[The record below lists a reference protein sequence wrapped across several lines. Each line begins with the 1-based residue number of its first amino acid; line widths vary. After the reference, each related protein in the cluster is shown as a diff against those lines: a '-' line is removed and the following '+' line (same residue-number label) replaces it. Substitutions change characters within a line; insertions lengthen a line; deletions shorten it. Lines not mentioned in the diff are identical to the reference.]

1 MTQNEEKKIGYNFI
15 PVPKEIYKELEGDE
29 LKLFLH
35 LMDECEKY
43 EKQNKTYHPNQKN
56 LSKVLG
62 WGLNCTKLK
71 KHIDSLL
78 KKELI
83 EVNVGTYLTSDPTAS
98 EYHINWKTVNNH
110 RHHKGDGD
118 DMSNDNHRHQKA
130 DATKNII
137 LLSTIY
143 TMEFLKNRCPN
154 GLIPDVVTSDMF
166 NELINI
172 ISNKIKNI
180 SSEVTP
186 GTGTF
191 QDEKVNNF
199 LKLINNKKENEMSNK
214 VAIEMNA
221 MSEQSERQAR
231 ENESSESGTINETT
245 TSTSGNE
252 NKTSK
257 EFQNI
262 PVDKSKVINNDCN
275 AQGVNPN
282 AKDCAPAPAPEEWKP
297 IAWDE
302 DAIFGSGEPKNVS
315 GDKLSTNEEKTCQN
329 AQECLQNEFNR
340 ERMLELFKISAKETV
355 LERFKEQ
362 LKEMDAYMQY
372 LKKNDHFTYKIY
384 LKEIWSW
391 WNNPMN
397 VWNSDFDFICV
408 GNGFKRKY
416 VA

>member
-1 MTQNEEKKIGYNFI
+1 MTQNEEKKIGYSFI

-62 WGLNCTKLK
+62 WGLNCIKLK

-110 RHHKGDGD
+110 RHQNSDGD
-118 DMSNDNHRHQKA
+118 DMSNDNHRHQNS

-199 LKLINNKKENEMSNK
+199 LKLINNKKENERSDNGTTAMNDNEQGRSN
-214 VAIEMNA
+214 A
-221 MSEQSERQAR
+221 SGC
-231 ENESSESGTINETT
+231 GTINEMA
-245 TSTSGNE
+245 TSTLGDE
-252 NKTSK
+252 NNTSK

-275 AQGVNPN
+275 VQGVIPN
-282 AKDCAPAPAPEEWKP
+282 AKDCAPAPASQTQTQNK
-297 IAWDE
+297 AT
-302 DAIFGSGEPKNVS
+302 GERQNASVEQLP
-315 GDKLSTNEEKTCQN
+315 TNEEKNRQN
-329 AQECLQNEFNR
+329 ARKEEIRLFNAGHDKHRYDMCHNVKTSADFDRFNVLLQADIDYVNDSDWSEDRKKLWHKNYDYWCSKC
-340 ERMLELFKISAKETV
+340 EDKIMKHLNKV
-355 LERFKEQ
+355 
-362 LKEMDAYMQY
+362 KEMENA
-372 LKKNDHFTYKIY
+372 
-384 LKEIWSW
+384 S
-391 WNNPMN
+391 
-397 VWNSDFDFICV
+397 
-408 GNGFKRKY
+408 
-416 VA
+416 

>member
-1 MTQNEEKKIGYNFI
+1 MTQNEEKKIGYSFI
-15 PVPKEIYKELEGDE
+15 PVPKEIYKELKGDE

-43 EKQNKTYHPNQKN
+43 EKQNKTYHPSQKN

-62 WGLNCTKLK
+62 WGLNCKKLK
-71 KHIDSLL
+71 KHINSLL

-98 EYHINWKTVNNH
+98 EYHINWKTVDNH
-110 RHHKGDGD
+110 RHQKGDGD
-118 DMSNDNHRHQKA
+118 DMSNDNHRHQKG

-221 MSEQSERQAR
+221 ISEQSERQAK
-231 ENESSESGTINETT
+231 ENESSGCVTINEMT
-245 TSTSGNE
+245 TSTPGNK

-275 AQGVNPN
+275 VQGVNPN
-282 AKDCAPAPAPEEWKP
+282 AKDCAPAPAPQTQTQNK
-297 IAWDE
+297 AT
-302 DAIFGSGEPKNVS
+302 GEPQTSEVEQLTAEEETKRQEARKEEIRLFNAGHDKHRYDMCHNV
-315 GDKLSTNEEKTCQN
+315 KTS
-329 AQECLQNEFNR
+329 ADFNR
-340 ERMLELFKISAKETV
+340 FNVLLQADIDYVNDSDWSEDRKNLWFKNYDYWLSKCEDKIMKHLNKV
-355 LERFKEQ
+355 
-362 LKEMDAYMQY
+362 KEMEKA
-372 LKKNDHFTYKIY
+372 
-384 LKEIWSW
+384 S
-391 WNNPMN
+391 
-397 VWNSDFDFICV
+397 
-408 GNGFKRKY
+408 
-416 VA
+416 

>member
-1 MTQNEEKKIGYNFI
+1 MIQNEEKKIGYSFI
-15 PVPKEIYKELEGDE
+15 PVPKEIYKELKGDE

-62 WGLNCTKLK
+62 WGLNCKKLK
-71 KHIDSLL
+71 KHINSLL

-83 EVNVGTYLTSDPTAS
+83 EVNVGSYLTSDPTAS

-110 RHHKGDGD
+110 RHQKGDGD
-118 DMSNDNHRHQKA
+118 DMSNDNHRHQKG

-180 SSEVTP
+180 LSEVTP

-221 MSEQSERQAR
+221 ISEQSERQAR
-231 ENESSESGTINETT
+231 ENESSESGTINEMT
-245 TSTSGNE
+245 TSTLGYKN
-252 NKTSK
+252 NTSK
-257 EFQNI
+257 EIQNI
-262 PVDKSKVINNDCN
+262 PVDKSKVINNGCN
-275 AQGVNPN
+275 VQGVIPN
-282 AKDCAPAPAPEEWKP
+282 AKDCAPDPAPASQTQTQNK
-297 IAWDE
+297 AT
-302 DAIFGSGEPKNVS
+302 GEPKNVS
-315 GDKLSTNEEKTCQN
+315 DDKLSTQRNKTRQEARKEEIRLFNAGHDKHRYDMCHNVKTSADFDRFN
-329 AQECLQNEFNR
+329 VLLQADIDYVNDSDWSEDR
-340 ERMLELFKISAKETV
+340 KELWHKNYDLWRSKCGPIVMKHLNKI
-355 LERFKEQ
+355 
-362 LKEMDAYMQY
+362 KEMENA
-372 LKKNDHFTYKIY
+372 
-384 LKEIWSW
+384 S
-391 WNNPMN
+391 
-397 VWNSDFDFICV
+397 
-408 GNGFKRKY
+408 
-416 VA
+416 

>member
-1 MTQNEEKKIGYNFI
+1 MIQNEEKKIGYSFI
-15 PVPKEIYKELEGDE
+15 PVPKEIYKELKGDE

-43 EKQNKTYHPNQKN
+43 EKQHKTYHPNQKN

-62 WGLNCTKLK
+62 WGLNCKKLK
-71 KHIDSLL
+71 KHINSLL

-98 EYHINWKTVNNH
+98 EYHINWKTVDNY
-110 RHHKGDGD
+110 RHQKGDGD
-118 DMSNDNHRHQKA
+118 DMSNDNYRHQKG

-221 MSEQSERQAR
+221 ISEQSERQAR
-231 ENESSESGTINETT
+231 ENESSGCGTINEMT
-245 TSTSGNE
+245 TSTSGDKN
-252 NKTSK
+252 NTSK

-262 PVDKSKVINNDCN
+262 PVDNSKVINNDCN
-275 AQGVNPN
+275 VQGVIPN
-282 AKDCAPAPAPEEWKP
+282 AKDCAPAPQTQTQNKAT
-297 IAWDE
+297 
-302 DAIFGSGEPKNVS
+302 GEPQTSEVEQ
-315 GDKLSTNEEKTCQN
+315 LTAEEVTKRQN
-329 AQECLQNEFNR
+329 ARKEEIRLFNAGHDKHRYDMCHNVKTSADFNR
-340 ERMLELFKISAKETV
+340 FNVLLQADIDYVNDSDWSEDRKKLWHKNYDYWLSKCEDKIMKNLNKV
-355 LERFKEQ
+355 
-362 LKEMDAYMQY
+362 KEMEEA
-372 LKKNDHFTYKIY
+372 
-384 LKEIWSW
+384 S
-391 WNNPMN
+391 
-397 VWNSDFDFICV
+397 
-408 GNGFKRKY
+408 
-416 VA
+416 

>member
-1 MTQNEEKKIGYNFI
+1 MIQNEEKKIGYSFI
-15 PVPKEIYKELEGDE
+15 PVPKEIYKELKGDE

-62 WGLNCTKLK
+62 WGLNCEKLK
-71 KHIDSLL
+71 KHINSLL

-110 RHHKGDGD
+110 RHQNSDGY
-118 DMSNDNHRHQKA
+118 DMSNDNYRHQNS

-199 LKLINNKKENEMSNK
+199 LKLINIKKENEMSNK

-221 MSEQSERQAR
+221 ISEQSERQAR
-231 ENESSESGTINETT
+231 ENESSGCGTINEMT
-245 TSTSGNE
+245 TSMPGNE

-275 AQGVNPN
+275 VQGVIPN
-282 AKDCAPAPAPEEWKP
+282 AKDCAPAPASQTQMQNK
-297 IAWDE
+297 AT
-302 DAIFGSGEPKNVS
+302 GEPQTSEVEQ
-315 GDKLSTNEEKTCQN
+315 LTAEEETKRQN
-329 AQECLQNEFNR
+329 ARKEEIRLFNAGHDKHRYDMCHNVKTSADFNR
-340 ERMLELFKISAKETV
+340 FNVLLQADIDYVNDSDWNEDRKKLWHKNYDYWLSKCEDKIMKHLNKV
-355 LERFKEQ
+355 M
-362 LKEMDAYMQY
+362 EMENA
-372 LKKNDHFTYKIY
+372 
-384 LKEIWSW
+384 S
-391 WNNPMN
+391 
-397 VWNSDFDFICV
+397 
-408 GNGFKRKY
+408 
-416 VA
+416 

>member
-1 MTQNEEKKIGYNFI
+1 MTQNEEKKIRYSFI
-15 PVPKEIYKELEGDE
+15 PVPKEIYKELKGDE

-35 LMDECEKY
+35 LMDECKKY
-43 EKQNKTYHPNQKN
+43 EKQHKTYHPNQKK
-56 LSKVLG
+56 LSEVLG

-71 KHIDSLL
+71 RNINSLL

-110 RHHKGDGD
+110 RHQKGDGD
-118 DMSNDNHRHQKA
+118 DMSNDNHRHQNS

-221 MSEQSERQAR
+221 ISEQSERQAR
-231 ENESSESGTINETT
+231 ENESSESGTKNAMT
-245 TSTSGNE
+245 TSTSGDKN
-252 NKTSK
+252 NTSK

-262 PVDKSKVINNDCN
+262 PVDKSKVENEENDTPKGLIPIPPN
-275 AQGVNPN
+275 SAQPPFPLNK
-282 AKDCAPAPAPEEWKP
+282 AT
-297 IAWDE
+297 
-302 DAIFGSGEPKNVS
+302 GEPKNVS
-315 GDKLSTNEEKTCQN
+315 DDKLSTKRNKTCQN
-329 AQECLQNEFNR
+329 ARKEEIRRFNERHDKNRWDMCHNIKSSADFDRVNAKLQEDIDYVNR
-340 ERMLELFKISAKETV
+340 CDWSEDRKELWHSNYDLWRSKCGPIVMKHLNKV
-355 LERFKEQ
+355 
-362 LKEMDAYMQY
+362 KEMEEA
-372 LKKNDHFTYKIY
+372 
-384 LKEIWSW
+384 S
-391 WNNPMN
+391 
-397 VWNSDFDFICV
+397 
-408 GNGFKRKY
+408 
-416 VA
+416 

>member
-1 MTQNEEKKIGYNFI
+1 MTQNEEKKIGYSFI
-15 PVPKEIYKELEGDE
+15 PVPKEIYKELEVDE

-62 WGLNCTKLK
+62 WGLNCKKLK
-71 KHIDSLL
+71 KHINSLL

-98 EYHINWKTVNNH
+98 EYHINWKTVDNY
-110 RHHKGDGD
+110 RHQKGDGD
-118 DMSNDNHRHQKA
+118 DMNNDNYRHQKG

-143 TMEFLKNRCPN
+143 TMEFLKNRCSN

-199 LKLINNKKENEMSNK
+199 LKLINNKKENERSDNGTTAMNDNEQGRSN
-214 VAIEMNA
+214 A
-221 MSEQSERQAR
+221 
-231 ENESSESGTINETT
+231 SESGTINEMT
-245 TSTSGNE
+245 TSTLGEE

-275 AQGVNPN
+275 VQGVIPN
-282 AKDCAPAPAPEEWKP
+282 AKDCAPAPASQTQTQNK
-297 IAWDE
+297 AT
-302 DAIFGSGEPKNVS
+302 GEPQTSEVEQ
-315 GDKLSTNEEKTCQN
+315 LT
-329 AQECLQNEFNR
+329 AQEETKRQEARKEEIRLFNAGHDKHRYDMCHNVKTSADFDRFNVLLQADIDYVNDSDWNEDRKKLWHKNYDYWLSKCEDKIMKNYNR
-340 ERMLELFKISAKETV
+340 ILEKEN
-355 LERFKEQ
+355 R
-362 LKEMDAYMQY
+362 
-372 LKKNDHFTYKIY
+372 LKKF
-384 LKEIWSW
+384 
-391 WNNPMN
+391 
-397 VWNSDFDFICV
+397 
-408 GNGFKRKY
+408 G
-416 VA
+416 